1 MDKQQEKLVNIEAL
15 PATESKPKGKGRPRL
30 SEEQKQAKRVAKGLP
45 PVKDKITLTKGKKQA
60 LEKARIVKQL
70 KTEYRHT
77 DDEKRKHELA
87 VSINAMPFNRN
98 PIPLANSDL
107 KQKIKY
113 QNPTYREEGLEN
125 YLLDHNPTLKN
136 VDQPKESD
144 MLYQWS
150 NSQQQQSLWSNK
162 LSELEVKMNN
172 LDNYLSKIRVLSGE
186 GNAGDYANPQNV
198 RQNHYIQPHNQH
210 MTPHHG
216 PTDPSPFVPSF
227 KSRVVSSSKGNQRF
241 PL

>member
-1 MDKQQEKLVNIEAL
+1 MDKQQDKMVPIEPL
-15 PATESKPKGKGRPRL
+15 PAPEVKQPKPKGRPKL
-30 SEEQKQAKRVAKGLP
+30 TEEEKQQKRVAKGLP
-45 PVKDKITLTKGKKQA
+45 AIKDKITLTKGKKQA

-70 KTEYRHT
+70 KAEYRHEQ
-77 DDEKRKHELA
+77 DEKRKQQLA
-87 VSINAMPFNRN
+87 VSINAMPFTKN
-98 PIPLANSDL
+98 PVPLANADL

-113 QNPTYREEGLEN
+113 QNPAYKEEGLPD
-125 YLLDHNPTLKN
+125 YSLDHNPTLKN
-136 VDQPKESD
+136 TQQPEESD

-162 LSELEVKMNN
+162 LTELEMKLNN

-186 GNAGDYANPQNV
+186 GSAADYANPANV

-216 PTDPSPFVPSF
+216 PTDPSPFVPVHTPF
-227 KSRVVSSSKGNQRF
+227 KSLVVKSSRR
-241 PL
+241 